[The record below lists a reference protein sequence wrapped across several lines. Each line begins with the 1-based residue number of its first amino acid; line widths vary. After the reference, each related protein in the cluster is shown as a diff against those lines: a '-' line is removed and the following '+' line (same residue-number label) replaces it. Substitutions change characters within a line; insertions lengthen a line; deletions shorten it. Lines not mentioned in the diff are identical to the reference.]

1 MTNKMVFAN
10 NEELRQKILNGANT
24 LADYVSST
32 LGPKGRTVLLKEQDK
47 PAFATKDGVTVA
59 QFVQLDDEFENA
71 GAQVIR
77 QAANETNTTAGDG
90 TTTATVLARAILNE
104 SQKHIAAGVSPIELQ
119 RGIDATVSEIC
130 NNLTEMA
137 RPVTSIDDIKHI
149 ATISANN
156 DSTIGD
162 LIALA
167 VDKVGQDGSITIEE
181 SRSLETS
188 IDVTEGFRF
197 SAGYCASA
205 FVNDERRS
213 VMSYEEPLIMVTDY
227 KITQVEQILPI
238 LELVARES
246 RPLVIVAEDIEG
258 QALAAMIMN
267 AMRGSLK
274 IAGIKAPYYGEE
286 RRNLLSDLAMST
298 GATFITRESGQKLQ
312 TTTLDQLGSAKS
324 VESTK
329 VGTILVGGNCDYEGV
344 ETRIDSLKA
353 EIANTDDFAECER
366 IQGRIVRLSS
376 GVAVI
381 HVGGA
386 TQVEMTEKKHRIED
400 ALEAV
405 RSAQEEGVIGGG
417 GTALLRASN
426 SISIVTDHDEQAIG
440 MTIVKRACQ
449 APFRQMCRNGAKSE
463 DLLLAHVIDQPD
475 DMGYDFRTGA
485 LTNLYERGIL
495 DPVRVTKSALKN
507 AASCAGTLITTN
519 YGIIQVSQ

>member
-1 MTNKMVFAN
+1 MTKKMVFAN
-10 NEELRQKILNGANT
+10 NEELRQKILNGANI

-32 LGPKGRTVLLKEQDK
+32 LRPKGRTVLLKEEGK
-47 PAFATKDGVTVA
+47 PAFATKDGVTCA
-59 QFVQLDDEFENA
+59 QFVQLEDPFENA
-71 GAQVIR
+71 GAQIIR
-77 QAANETNTTAGDG
+77 QAANETNTSAGDG

-104 SQKHIAAGVSPIELQ
+104 AQRHIVAGVSPIELQ
-119 RGIDATVSEIC
+119 RGIDATVTEIDK
-130 NNLTEMA
+130 NLTEMA

-188 IDVTEGFRF
+188 IDVSEGFRF
-197 SAGYCASA
+197 AAGYCASA
-205 FVNDERRS
+205 FVNDERRNI
-213 VMSYEEPLIMVTDY
+213 MHHEEPLVLVTDY

-238 LELVARES
+238 LELVSRES
-246 RPLVIVAEDIEG
+246 RPLIIIAEDLEG

-274 IAGIKAPYYGEE
+274 IAGIKAPFYGEE
-286 RRNLLSDLAMST
+286 RRHLLSDLALST

-312 TTTLDQLGSAKS
+312 TTTLAQLGSAKS
-324 VESTK
+324 AESTK
-329 VGTILVGGNCDYEGV
+329 VSTILVGGNCDHEGV
-344 ETRIDSLKA
+344 EMRIESLKS
-353 EIANTDDFAECER
+353 EISNTDDFAECER

-417 GTALLRASN
+417 GTALLRASQ
-426 SISIVTDHDEQAIG
+426 SIVIKTDHEEQAIG
-440 MTIVKRACQ
+440 ISIVKRACE
-449 APFRQMCRNGAKSE
+449 APFRQMCKNGGKSE
-463 DLLLAHVIDQPD
+463 DLLLALILDQPD
-475 DMGYDFRTGA
+475 NMGYDFRIGT
-485 LTNLYERGIL
+485 LTDLYEHGIL

-507 AASCAGTLITTN
+507 AASCAGTLMTTN
-519 YGIIQVSQ
+519 YGIIEAE

>member
-10 NEELRQKILNGANT
+10 NEELRKKILTGANT

-32 LGPKGRTVLLKEQDK
+32 LGPKGRTVLLKEKDK

-104 SQKHIAAGVSPIELQ
+104 AQRHIAAGVSPIELQ

-130 NNLTEMA
+130 NNLSEMA

-156 DSTIGD
+156 DNNIGD

-167 VDKVGQDGSITIEE
+167 VDKVGQDGAITIEE
-181 SRSLETS
+181 SRSLDTS
-188 IDVTEGFRF
+188 IDVMEGFRF
-197 SAGYCASA
+197 GAGYCASA
-205 FVNDERRS
+205 FVNDERRN
-213 VMSYEEPLIMVTDY
+213 VMHYEEPLILVTDY
-227 KITQVEQILPI
+227 KITQVEQILPL
-238 LELVARES
+238 LEMISREA

-267 AMRGSLK
+267 AMRGTLK
-274 IAGIKAPYYGEE
+274 IAAIKAPFYGQQ
-286 RRNLLSDLAMST
+286 RRDLLSDLALST
-298 GATFITRESGQKLQ
+298 GAEFITRESGQKLQ
-312 TTTLDQLGSAKS
+312 TTTLSQLGSAKS
-324 VESTK
+324 IESTK
-329 VGTILVGGNCDYEGV
+329 VSTILVGGNCDFEGV
-344 ETRIDSLKA
+344 ESRIETLKQ
-353 EIANTDDFAECER
+353 EISNTDDFRVCEE

-386 TQVEMTEKKHRIED
+386 TQVEMTEKKHRVED

-426 SISIVTDHDEQAIG
+426 SVEITVDHEEQSIG
-440 MTIVKRACQ
+440 MAIVKRACE
-449 APFRQMCRNGAKSE
+449 APFRQMCQNSGKSE
-463 DLLLAHVIDQPD
+463 DLLLNHILSEPD
-475 DMGYDFRTGA
+475 NMGYDFRTGN
-485 LTNLYERGIL
+485 LTDLYNRGIL
-495 DPVRVTKSALKN
+495 DPVRVTKSALQN

-519 YGIIQVSQ
+519 YGIIQVDQ

>member
-32 LGPKGRTVLLKEQDK
+32 LGPKGRTVLLKEKDK

-59 QFVQLDDEFENA
+59 QFVNLDDEFENA

-77 QAANETNTTAGDG
+77 QAANETNTSAGDG

-104 SQKHIAAGVSPIELQ
+104 AQRHIVAGVSPIELQ

-181 SRSLETS
+181 SRSMDTS

-197 SAGYCASA
+197 PAGYCASA
-205 FVNDERRS
+205 FVNDERRN
-213 VMSYEEPLIMVTDY
+213 VMHYEEPLVMVTDY

-238 LELVARES
+238 LELVAREA

-258 QALAAMIMN
+258 QALAALIMN
-267 AMRGSLK
+267 AVRGTMK
-274 IAGIKAPYYGEE
+274 VAAVKAPRYGEE
-286 RRNLLSDLAMST
+286 RRGILEDLATSVGATFVNRLSGMKVQETKLSDL
-298 GATFITRESGQKLQ
+298 
-312 TTTLDQLGSAKS
+312 GSA
-324 VESTK
+324 
-329 VGTILVGGNCDYEGV
+329 I
-344 ETRIDSLKA
+344 IDLAPS
-353 EIANTDDFAECER
+353 
-366 IQGRIVRLSS
+366 
-376 GVAVI
+376 
-381 HVGGA
+381 
-386 TQVEMTEKKHRIED
+386 
-400 ALEAV
+400 AL
-405 RSAQEEGVIGGG
+405 GP
-417 GTALLRASN
+417 N
-426 SISIVTDHDEQAIG
+426 SIL
-440 MTIVKRACQ
+440 
-449 APFRQMCRNGAKSE
+449 P
-463 DLLLAHVIDQPD
+463 
-475 DMGYDFRTGA
+475 
-485 LTNLYERGIL
+485 
-495 DPVRVTKSALKN
+495 
-507 AASCAGTLITTN
+507 
-519 YGIIQVSQ
+519 

>member
-1 MTNKMVFAN
+1 M
-10 NEELRQKILNGANT
+10 
-24 LADYVSST
+24 
-32 LGPKGRTVLLKEQDK
+32 
-47 PAFATKDGVTVA
+47 
-59 QFVQLDDEFENA
+59 
-71 GAQVIR
+71 
-77 QAANETNTTAGDG
+77 
-90 TTTATVLARAILNE
+90 LARAILNE
-104 SQKHIAAGVSPIELQ
+104 AQRHIVAGVSPIELQ

-188 IDVTEGFRF
+188 IDVMEGFRF

-205 FVNDERRS
+205 FINDERRNI
-213 VMSYEEPLIMVTDY
+213 MSHEEPLIMVTDH

-246 RPLVIVAEDIEG
+246 RPLVIVAEDLEG

-274 IAGIKAPYYGEE
+274 IAGIKAPFYGEE
-286 RRNLLSDLAMST
+286 RRHLLADLATST
-298 GATFITRESGQKLQ
+298 GAVFITRESGQKLQ
-312 TTTLDQLGSAKS
+312 TTTLAQLGSAKS
-324 VESTK
+324 IESTK
-329 VGTILVGGNCDYEGV
+329 TGTIIVGGNCDHETV
-344 ETRIDSLKA
+344 ETRIEILKN
-353 EIANTDDFAECER
+353 EIQNTEDFSTCES

-417 GTALLRASN
+417 GTALLRASRT
-426 SISIVTDHDEQAIG
+426 ITITTDHEEQSIG
-440 MTIVKRACQ
+440 MAIVRNACES
-449 APFRQMCRNGAKSE
+449 PFRQMCKNGGKSE
-463 DLLLAHVIDQPD
+463 DLLLNHVIDQPD
-475 DMGYDFRTGA
+475 DMGYDFRTGQ

-495 DPVRVTKSALKN
+495 DPVRVTKSALRN

-519 YGIIQVSQ
+519 YGIIQAGQ